1 MLGKGRCRS
10 VVSGMA
16 VGINGPRAVESQ
28 EILVNAAD
36 NLIRDPS
43 MDTIKVDIDRDANRI
58 TDS

>member
-1 MLGKGRCRS
+1 M
-10 VVSGMA
+10 VSGMA